1 MDYTNLIN
9 SLNDI
14 EAPPINTEKS
24 SIIEGKDITDIDEIL
39 LERYCFPIGMLF
51 VSFLNP
57 FGFIIDICI
66 PFKRV
71 LIIDSKNKRIILCNK
86 NIYGCKRDQIIY
98 DYSQIS
104 KIRLYVT
111 STPDP
116 KRPFD
121 KLYFIN
127 SDIYSKNDQKDTLF
141 ENISY
146 DEVKYGNYVKLFEKH
161 LNIEVEPFEVFKC

>member
-1 MDYTNLIN
+1 M
-9 SLNDI
+9 
-14 EAPPINTEKS
+14 E
-24 SIIEGKDITDIDEIL
+24 
-39 LERYCFPIGMLF
+39 
-51 VSFLNP
+51 
-57 FGFIIDICI
+57 ICI

-71 LIIDSKNKRIILCNK
+71 LIIDSKNKRIILCNI
-86 NIYGCKRDQIIY
+86 NIYGCKRDQKMY
-98 DYSQIS
+98 DYSQIR

-127 SDIYSKNDQKDTLF
+127 CHVYSKNDQKDTLF

-146 DEVKYGNYVKLFEKH
+146 NEV
-161 LNIEVEPFEVFKC
+161 